1 LCDFIFYFLW
11 PGDLPMSGKLDQLN
25 ELLEPAVVALGYQ
38 LWGTEFRASRGRSLL
53 RIYIDSPNGITVD
66 DCAAVSHQASGIL
79 DVEDPI
85 AGEYVLEVSSPGMD
99 RPLFTIPQYLQYIGW
114 IVDVRLRY
122 PFEGRKRFKGIL
134 SGVEDQDVVVV
145 VDAHEYLLPIEQID
159 RAHLV
164 PQFEGS
170 KPIDP
175 SVQAALDGEE
185 SDAFNDDSND
195 YEQDEHAN

>member
-1 LCDFIFYFLW
+1 
-11 PGDLPMSGKLDQLN
+11 MSGKLDQLN
-25 ELLEPAVVALGYQ
+25 EMLEPAIVALGYQ

-66 DCAAVSHQASGIL
+66 DCAAVSHQVSGIL

-99 RPLFTIPQYLQYIGW
+99 RPLFTLSQYLQYIGW

-134 SGVEDQDVVVV
+134 SGVEDHDVVVV

-175 SVQAALDGEE
+175 SVQDALDGED
-185 SDAFNDDSND
+185 DADDEELD
-195 YEQDEHAN
+195 QH

>member
-1 LCDFIFYFLW
+1 
-11 PGDLPMSGKLDQLN
+11 
-25 ELLEPAVVALGYQ
+25 
-38 LWGTEFRASRGRSLL
+38 
-53 RIYIDSPNGITVD
+53 
-66 DCAAVSHQASGIL
+66 
-79 DVEDPI
+79 
-85 AGEYVLEVSSPGMD
+85 
-99 RPLFTIPQYLQYIGW
+99 LFTLSQYLQYIGW

-175 SVQAALDGEE
+175 SVQAALDGED
-185 SDAFNDDSND
+185 DADDEELD
-195 YEQDEHAN
+195 QH

>member
-1 LCDFIFYFLW
+1 
-11 PGDLPMSGKLDQLN
+11 MSGKLDQLN
-25 ELLEPAVVALGYQ
+25 EMLEPAIVALGYQ

-66 DCAAVSHQASGIL
+66 DCAAVSHQVSGIL

-99 RPLFTIPQYLQYIGW
+99 RPLFTLSQYLQYIGW

-175 SVQAALDGEE
+175 SVQAALDGED
-185 SDAFNDDSND
+185 DADDEELD
-195 YEQDEHAN
+195 QH